1 VRPAVESEITMVMI
15 MIMLLFFNRSVD
27 RTYVVFGSMVLRM

>member
-1 VRPAVESEITMVMI
+1 VRPAVESEIMMVMI

-27 RTYVVFGSMVLRM
+27 RTYVVFRSMVLRM